1 MTMNA
6 EGTCIVSQTCL
17 EAGLVTASLLQTA
30 GFRIKQVPAS
40 SAADMIMSKA
50 GITVGFVLIT
60 AAEFSTQSASRIDSR
75 C

>member
-1 MTMNA
+1 MNA
-6 EGTCIVSQTCL
+6 EGTCIVSEACL
-17 EAGLVTASLLQTA
+17 EAGLVAASLLQTA

-60 AAEFSTQSASRIDSR
+60 AADFSTQSASRIDSR